1 MWLFVYWQLWWS
13 KIEHHVWQEEFRRWE
28 EECKE
33 ESRRW
38 RDGFEE
44 RVRSVWTPNLGWA
57 LEALEIDTLEGLTLR
72 EAQCA
77 FRRLAKRYHPDVTGK
92 AASAEKFKDLNEAYD
107 AIKQHLQ
114 NAPDERF

>member
-1 MWLFVYWQLWWS
+1 M
-13 KIEHHVWQEEFRRWE
+13 
-28 EECKE
+28 
-33 ESRRW
+33 
-38 RDGFEE
+38 
-44 RVRSVWTPNLGWA
+44 WTPNLGWA